1 MIYISACQ
9 MEALKRSTI
18 DKSEKK
24 LAQVKKESKET
35 LDAIK
40 AATIIVS
47 PKVEWIILLQR

>member
-1 MIYISACQ
+1 